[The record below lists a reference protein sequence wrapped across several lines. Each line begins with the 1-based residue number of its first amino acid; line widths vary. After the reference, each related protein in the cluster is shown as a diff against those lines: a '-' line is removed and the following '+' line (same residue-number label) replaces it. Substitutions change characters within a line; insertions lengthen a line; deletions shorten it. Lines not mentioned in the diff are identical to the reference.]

1 MNRLPRK
8 ERINHNNRFFIDPRP
23 RERERER
30 EKPGFHQFCQDLYQP
45 SNRKIGRGCGSRFQ
59 KTKKEPRDNPVE
71 WKHPRWLSDPANTP
85 VYKYSQ
91 WPIWPSLFHPL
102 TLHPSSRPTEDS
114 SFCFFSSFR
123 SIFSPWK
130 RGWTIILAV
139 NFEREHRFQIPRGC
153 DTIKV
158 EVASSLR
165 LTRHLHPGSS
175 AVNSVPRSLPIFFL
189 LFLAGSWKNSH
200 SFISFLIIIFAFE
213 RYIL

>member
-1 MNRLPRK
+1 MTYMTL
-8 ERINHNNRFFIDPRP
+8 FIP
-23 RERERER
+23 
-30 EKPGFHQFCQDLYQP
+30 P
-45 SNRKIGRGCGSRFQ
+45 S
-59 KTKKEPRDNPVE
+59 
-71 WKHPRWLSDPANTP
+71 
-85 VYKYSQ
+85 
-91 WPIWPSLFHPL
+91 
-102 TLHPSSRPTEDS
+102 HPSSTVS
-114 SFCFFSSFR
+114 THGGFLFLFFFFVSFYFR
-123 SIFSPWK
+123 SPWK

-189 LFLAGSWKNSH
+189 LFLAGREKNSH
-200 SFISFLIIIFAFE
+200 SFISFLIIIFPIE